1 MEEPKLHFILFYTL
15 NAIVEANDGTVEFN
29 GRIKRAYIDDNDIL
43 MVELSDG
50 TKMLADD
57 VDDTELD
64 NTIKEWR
71 VLHYQEFNKIL
82 GI

>member
-1 MEEPKLHFILFYTL
+1 MEEPKLHLILFYTL

-71 VLHYQEFNKIL
+71 ALHYQEFDKIL